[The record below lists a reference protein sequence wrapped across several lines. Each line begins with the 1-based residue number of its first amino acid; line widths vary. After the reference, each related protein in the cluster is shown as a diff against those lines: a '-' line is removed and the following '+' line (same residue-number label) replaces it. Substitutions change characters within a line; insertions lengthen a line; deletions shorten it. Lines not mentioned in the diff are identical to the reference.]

1 MYTACNLASITCTDY
16 KDDKDMRESHHSA
29 VSSTKSSQ
37 LGQLSP
43 MENAPNRHTYRLY
56 NVLIISVR
64 HASASLLAT
73 CSCSK
78 ISELRSIKIF
88 PIWLCL
94 CMREQCSPSPT
105 YRAPGARARANQ
117 PQPQASQLGTM
128 NILLHGVPSDTFSDI
143 LEGVCEVRGE
153 EVDKSF
159 VD

>member
-1 MYTACNLASITCTDY
+1 
-16 KDDKDMRESHHSA
+16 
-29 VSSTKSSQ
+29 
-37 LGQLSP
+37 
-43 MENAPNRHTYRLY
+43 
-56 NVLIISVR
+56 
-64 HASASLLAT
+64 
-73 CSCSK
+73 
-78 ISELRSIKIF
+78 
-88 PIWLCL
+88 
-94 CMREQCSPSPT
+94 MREQCVLGSPSPT